1 MRFAKQSKGKKNIAV
16 LLVVAM
22 LLTIMPVAAFAVDG
36 EGGGEPATEATAAMY
51 DGEGNK
57 VTTLFPSTEAQSLEA
72 RLTTGS
78 AYATTVYVTWNTD
91 EAGEEPEVVA
101 YEDGKYSSNRD
112 VIVDDDMTDI
122 TATFTGE
129 EVGEVIV
136 SCAVSVPK
144 TLYVAP
150 EGTGNGGTAEEA
162 TTLEKAV
169 ELLNNNAAGGEI
181 IFTVGTYEIE
191 KIYVKSPITFDGQNV
206 ATVIVK
212 AETSRNNTGKT
223 HGFEINQAIEGTVR
237 FENLDIQAETEET
250 SGVLQLIWINN
261 TDSAG
266 ASVEIDNCTLTNI
279 GNGGT
284 YRHAVSMEYASG
296 NNKYYFNLSMTNSVI
311 TARSYGF
318 GSGLNNG
325 NPDVSDSTLNVQNC
339 EFNNVGGSTSIYNL
353 HLPKAFADLNVEN
366 NKFVSVRSGGIKY
379 IYSTENNVVIK
390 NNDFSNANQERL
402 GGVYAIMATTQQK
415 DYADARAYS
424 YATELSNNILTD
436 QNTIIAVASPVE
448 VIWFPDGQATNNT
461 VLNNY
466 GNLNITDQG
475 TRYAKSNYGGWKGFI
490 ILTDFDIVDDVISFA
505 TVNNKGKDANY
516 CYNADNSGV
525 YSNYRNMN
533 EYWTEENPRHCSA
546 SIADFAESDAITR
559 WFMEDENIA
568 KLAIDADGN
577 YIKTVDG
584 KIQVV
589 PVAPGETYLY
599 ALVGGGKDGKFV
611 RDEAS
616 GKFAVNS
623 DGTVMRSIE
632 TIPNAKWDKVKITV
646 GTKIDGT
653 VFNDKQRDDI
663 YSSEKDEV
671 ISGVKVILLD
681 KDGKQI
687 AETTTDEN
695 GYYYFYVNPN
705 SSYTLSLERPES
717 YDFTCAINAAT
728 AGNKYAGKDAK
739 VICAVEI
746 KEETSMTFNAG
757 FYNKPSTPDPDPW
770 TPSNPDPVDPP
781 EEEIPDPDVPLV
793 EPEDPTTEIDEPDV
807 PLIDVPGTPVEEIDE
822 PEVPLGDA
830 PKTGDAAPIVG
841 LVGLLVVAVAG
852 LVVTRRKF
860 N

>member
-1 MRFAKQSKGKKNIAV
+1 MRLVKQGKTKKHVAI
-16 LLVVAM
+16 LLVLAM
-22 LLTIMPVAAFAVDG
+22 LLTIMPMSVFAEGDG
-36 EGGGEPATEATAAMY
+36 NVVTTAAMY
-51 DGEGNK
+51 DAEGSV
-57 VTTLFPSTEAQSLEA
+57 VTTLFQSTEPQSLEA

-78 AYATTVYVTWNTD
+78 TYLTTVYVTWNTD
-91 EAGEEPEVVA
+91 KTGIEPEVVM
-101 YEDGKYSSNRD
+101 YEDGKYSSRRD
-112 VIVDDDMTDI
+112 VTVDANMTEV

-136 SCAVSVPK
+136 SCAVSAPE

-150 EGTGNGGTAEEA
+150 EGTGNGSTAEGA

-181 IFTVGTYEIE
+181 IFTAGTYEIE
-191 KIYVKSPITFDGQNV
+191 KIYVESPIIFDGQDV

-212 AETSRNNTGKT
+212 AEVNRNNTGKT

-250 SGVLQLIWINN
+250 YGVLQLIWIHN

-266 ASVEIDNCTLTNI
+266 VNVEIDNCNLTNI
-279 GNGGT
+279 GAGNP

-296 NNKYYFNLSMTNSVI
+296 SKKYYFNLSMTNSVI

-339 EFNNVGGSTSIYNL
+339 KFNNVGGNGSIYNL
-353 HLPKAFADLNVEN
+353 HLPMPFGDLNVEN
-366 NKFVSVRSGGIKY
+366 NTFNTVRSGGIKY
-379 IYSTENNVVIK
+379 IYSSVNNVVIR
-390 NNDFSNANQERL
+390 NNNFSDINQERL

-415 DYADARAYS
+415 DYTDARAYS

-448 VIWFPDGQATNNT
+448 AIWFPDGQAGNNT
-461 VLNNY
+461 ILNNY

-475 TRYAKSNYGGWKGFI
+475 TRYGKSNYGGWKGFI
-490 ILTDFDIVDDVISFA
+490 VLTDFGIVDDVISFA
-505 TVNNKGKDANY
+505 TVDSDGKNVNY
-516 CYNADNSGV
+516 RYNADDSGV

-568 KLAIDADGN
+568 KLAVDVDGN
-577 YIKTVDG
+577 YIKTADG

-599 ALVGGGKDGKFV
+599 ALVGGGEDGKFI
-611 RDEAS
+611 RDEAT

-623 DGTVMRSIE
+623 DGTVMRSFE

-671 ISGVKVILLD
+671 ISGVKVTLLD
-681 KDGKQI
+681 KDGNQI

-717 YDFTCAINAAT
+717 YDATCAINT
-728 AGNKYAGKDAK
+728 TVAGNKYAGKDSK
-739 VICAVEI
+739 VTCAVEI
-746 KEETSMTFNAG
+746 KDEINMTFNAG
-757 FYNKPSTPDPDPW
+757 FYNAPSNPGGGGGSTTDPDPEEP
-770 TPSNPDPVDPP
+770 TVD
-781 EEEIPDPDVPLV
+781 IPDPDVPL
-793 EPEDPTTEIDEPDV
+793 TEPDV
-807 PLIDVPGTPVEEIDE
+807 PEEPTIDIDEPEVPLTDVPGEEVELGE

-830 PKTGDAAPIVG
+830 PKTGDVAPVVG
-841 LVGLLVVAVAG
+841 LVGLMAAAVIG
-852 LVVTRRKF
+852 LAITRRKL